1 MRALHTRRAAL
12 DILVRVDETG
22 AFTSDLL
29 GRAARSEAVHLPLLQ
44 RLVKGTLEW
53 RDRIDHEIARHLGAP
68 AHSLSP
74 VARNVVRLAAYQ
86 LLFLEKVPVERVVSE
101 SLALLTKEPRKIQE
115 RMQAV
120 IEALREGGRLTAQ
133 APARLDSATAIA
145 THYSHPAW
153 LVERWVKELGLR
165 ETAAFCA
172 ANNRAWSV
180 SIRANTVRISP
191 HQLGK
196 RLAREGVVTTP
207 SRFAPDCLVIKR
219 LPKGRRLD
227 RLEAFSQGLFQVQD
241 ESAALIGH
249 LVRPPP
255 HATVVDLCAAPGG
268 KATHLAALMRNRG
281 TVLAFD
287 VNERRL
293 QSISENCR
301 RLGLTSV
308 RIRRGDARTLTLP
321 HPAERVLLDAPCSGF
336 GVLGRKTDIRW
347 SKNADTIAELTALQ
361 TKLIDHA
368 ATLVAP
374 GGMLIYSTCTVER
387 AENEAIVTEFLARH
401 PEFTLE
407 PPPADLPRELFSAE
421 GFLRTYPHRH
431 RIGGAFAAVLRRSG
445 EGGAIKRPHP
455 TRRHAPSRGKTV
467 AGKKAAEKKRG

>member
-12 DILVRVDETG
+12 DILVRAEQSG
-22 AFTSDLL
+22 AFSSDLL

-53 RDRIDHEIARHLGAP
+53 RDRIDQELVRHLGAP
-68 AHSLSP
+68 TQSLSP
-74 VARNVVRLAAYQ
+74 VARNVARLAAYQ

-101 SLALLTKEPRKIQE
+101 SLALLKKEPRPIQE
-115 RMQAV
+115 RIQGV
-120 IEALREGGRLTAQ
+120 IEALRDGGRLPAR
-133 APARLDSATAIA
+133 APARFDSAAAIA
-145 THYSHPAW
+145 THYSHPTW

-172 ANNRAWSV
+172 ANNRAWAV

-196 RLAREGVVTTP
+196 RLAREGVSTTP

-219 LPKGRRLD
+219 LPKGHRLD
-227 RLEAFSQGLFQVQD
+227 RLDAFSEGLFQVQD
-241 ESAALIGH
+241 ESAALVGH

-293 QSISENCR
+293 ESIGENCR
-301 RLGLTSV
+301 RLGLTAV
-308 RIRRGDARTLTLP
+308 RIRRGDAATLTLP
-321 HPAERVLLDAPCSGF
+321 QRAERVLLDAPCSGF

-347 SKNADTIAELTALQ
+347 SKNPATITELTALQ
-361 TKLIDHA
+361 TRLIDHA

-374 GGMLIYSTCTVER
+374 GGWLVYSTCTVER
-387 AENEAIVTEFLARH
+387 AENEDIVASFLTRH
-401 PEFTLE
+401 PEFTVE
-407 PPPADLPRELFSAE
+407 PPPAELPRELFSPE

-445 EGGAIKRPHP
+445 DGRAMERPRP
-455 TRRHAPSRGKTV
+455 VERPAPPRGK
-467 AGKKAAEKKRG
+467 KR